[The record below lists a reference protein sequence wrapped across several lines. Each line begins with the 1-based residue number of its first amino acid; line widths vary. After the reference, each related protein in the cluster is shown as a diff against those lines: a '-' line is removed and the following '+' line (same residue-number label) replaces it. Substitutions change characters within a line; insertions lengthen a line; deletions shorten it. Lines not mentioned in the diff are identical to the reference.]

1 MYNTTAWKSSSPTT
15 SAAAY
20 GKTLTPTQQPGGAVR
35 CDANKPELA
44 MSSSSSTS
52 ATASTARS
60 TAADVLEKARDRFD
74 RFWGGTSNAT
84 KEESV

>member
-1 MYNTTAWKSSSPTT
+1 
-15 SAAAY
+15 
-20 GKTLTPTQQPGGAVR
+20 LTPTQQPGGAVR
-35 CDANKPELA
+35 CEANKPELT
-44 MSSSSSTS
+44 MSSSSST